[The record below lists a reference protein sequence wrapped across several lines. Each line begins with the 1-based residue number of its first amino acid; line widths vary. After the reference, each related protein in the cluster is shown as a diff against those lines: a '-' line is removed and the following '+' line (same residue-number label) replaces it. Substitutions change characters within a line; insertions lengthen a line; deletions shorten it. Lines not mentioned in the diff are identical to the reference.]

1 MKKKGIKKDIGK
13 DIEKDVVDYKDSL
26 LRLQAE
32 FINYKRRE
40 NEEKAKFVKFAAASV
55 LGIILP
61 GIDNLNLAM
70 KHVPEN
76 LDKNWLM
83 GLEASFKSISDGL
96 AQVGVRKMDL
106 VSKEFD
112 ATLAEVV
119 GVESGEKNKVLR
131 ITQDGY
137 LMHDRVLRL
146 ARVVVGNGEIN

>member
-1 MKKKGIKKDIGK
+1 M
-13 DIEKDVVDYKDSL
+13 L
-26 LRLQAE
+26 
-32 FINYKRRE
+32 
-40 NEEKAKFVKFAAASV
+40 
-55 LGIILP
+55 
-61 GIDNLNLAM
+61 